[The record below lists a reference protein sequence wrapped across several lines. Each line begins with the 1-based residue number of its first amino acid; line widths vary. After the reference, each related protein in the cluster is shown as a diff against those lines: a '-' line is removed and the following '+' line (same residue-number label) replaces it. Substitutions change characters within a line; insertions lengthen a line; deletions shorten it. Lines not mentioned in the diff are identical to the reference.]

1 MRTATFIRHAQS
13 AANAGEVTE
22 DVSQIGLTPCGRVEA
37 LKLAS
42 SFSEPPTLIVV
53 SPFLR
58 TRLTAQPT
66 IYRVPDVPVEEWP
79 VQEFTYLEPS
89 RWNGTSPAERR
100 PVVAEWWAKAG
111 PGYRAGTG
119 SESFSDLLRRARNTL
134 ERLERLP
141 ERNRVFVFTHGQ
153 FMQALRLLRSFPGT
167 RIKHKWRGSGIL
179 IVNTQSRILR
189 FFLSV
194 WIDGRLG
201 SSCTGAAALARCE
214 RTRRWRTDRRSRC
227 SKTWSESWLGEKVN
241 STGCPWRNR
250 TGWRRNMLFYAKKN
264 CITRRGDLDL
274 CRHLKQWREE

>member
-53 SPFLR
+53 SPYLR

-153 FMQALRLLRSFPGT
+153 FMQALRLLLIFPRDTDKAQMARFRDFDREQPIENSALFSIGMDRWTPWQFMYRS
-167 RIKHKWRGSGIL
+167 SGARPMRTHEEMADRSEESML
-179 IVNTQSRILR
+179 ENMERKLAWGEGQLNR
-189 FFLSV
+189 LSLEEQN
-194 WIDGRLG
+194 RL
-201 SSCTGAAALARCE
+201 AEKYAL
-214 RTRRWRTDRRSRC
+214 
-227 SKTWSESWLGEKVN
+227 L
-241 STGCPWRNR
+241 
-250 TGWRRNMLFYAKKN
+250 
-264 CITRRGDLDL
+264 
-274 CRHLKQWREE
+274 REEELHYPTWRL